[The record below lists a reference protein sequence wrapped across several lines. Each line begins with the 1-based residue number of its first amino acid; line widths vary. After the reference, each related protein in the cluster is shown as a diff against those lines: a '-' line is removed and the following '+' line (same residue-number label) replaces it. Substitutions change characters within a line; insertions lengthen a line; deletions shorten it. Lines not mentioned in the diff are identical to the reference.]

1 VTRRINLDN
10 AAVVIAQNRCCE
22 CSYEWQDEP
31 MGFARYMEC
40 PRCGS
45 EYWEWTDHGD
55 IAARPNVKLRNP
67 V

>member
-1 VTRRINLDN
+1 
-10 AAVVIAQNRCCE
+10 
-22 CSYEWQDEP
+22 

-55 IAARPNVKLRNP
+55 IAVRPNVKLRNP
-67 V
+67 I